1 MVLVDEFLAPLQLSG
16 KFVLKL
22 KDFFVLLLHLLFILV
37 KILVQLALLRL
48 CDFVDSV
55 GLH

>member
-1 MVLVDEFLAPLQLSG
+1 MVLVDEFLAPLQLPG
-16 KFVLKL
+16 KFVFKL

>member
-1 MVLVDEFLAPLQLSG
+1 MVLVDEFLAPLQLAG
-16 KFVLKL
+16 KFVFKL